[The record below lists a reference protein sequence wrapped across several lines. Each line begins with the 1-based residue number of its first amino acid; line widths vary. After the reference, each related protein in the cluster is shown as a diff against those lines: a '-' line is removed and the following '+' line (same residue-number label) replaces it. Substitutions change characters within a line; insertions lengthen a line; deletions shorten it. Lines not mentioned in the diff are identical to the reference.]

1 MFFANYKRSDYRT
14 EGRVRNN
21 IAQRYPIANPR
32 DQLSGGTAILV
43 SRQTSVVTK
52 EQSASFGAIKI
63 EFHRRR
69 KGKEGRNLVRSF
81 SASEV
86 TDPVSQVTAQLLMTG
101 NKKAQDPR
109 RGQIPGPG
117 CVSVAHVNQDIC
129 RWNYRQKREERGKIV
144 PFYPYLVKRSEL

>member
-63 EFHRRR
+63 GKKKRSMRLSTKFRIHGIPPKKERKRRQ
-69 KGKEGRNLVRSF
+69 KSGKEFLRIRS
-81 SASEV
+81 
-86 TDPVSQVTAQLLMTG
+86 D
-101 NKKAQDPR
+101 
-109 RGQIPGPG
+109 
-117 CVSVAHVNQDIC
+117 
-129 RWNYRQKREERGKIV
+129 
-144 PFYPYLVKRSEL
+144 